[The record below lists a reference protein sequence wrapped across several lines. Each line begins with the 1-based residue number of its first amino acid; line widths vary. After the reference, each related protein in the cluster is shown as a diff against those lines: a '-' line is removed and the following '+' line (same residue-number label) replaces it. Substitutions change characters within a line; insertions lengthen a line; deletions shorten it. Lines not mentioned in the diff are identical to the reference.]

1 MSNRRIDMRKILQ
14 ALRLYHDAG
23 QSRRSIARSLGISR
37 DAVTDYLTRAAAA
50 KLEWPLPATIDEAA
64 LEQKLFP
71 QLRFREVTKKP
82 EPNWAVVHEELKRKG
97 STLQILHEE
106 YLADNLEGINYSL
119 FCRRYQVFKKSLK
132 NHMRQTYR
140 AGERVFMDYAGPT
153 MPIIDRASGEERR
166 AQIFVGVLG
175 ASNYIYAE
183 AHWSQ
188 KLPDWIAA
196 HVRMFEHFGGVPAV
210 IVCDNLKSAVI
221 KASRTEPVI
230 NAAYQNL
237 ADHYGTVILP
247 ARARKPKDKAK
258 VENGVLITERWILFR
273 LRKRVFGSLGE
284 LNDAI
289 RTLLTEIN
297 LRPFQKL
304 PGNRQT
310 AFETIDKPAL
320 LPLPEAKFEYAEF
333 HKVRVGLDNLIE
345 VAGCSYSVPY
355 VLRRREVEVRLTAT
369 TVEVIYKGER
379 VASHARSSGNQPISD
394 PQHMEPSHRAFGLWN
409 AAESLEWAQ
418 QIGIHVHGFL
428 GVLLAA
434 ARTHEHGYRATLA
447 MKKLAT
453 EFGNERLDAACER
466 GVEIGATAASSI
478 RSILR
483 NGLDM
488 NPSEKSKAHE
498 ATFEHPNVRGATYY
512 H

>member
-1 MSNRRIDMRKILQ
+1 MRKIRQ
-14 ALRLYHDAG
+14 VLRLHHEAG
-23 QSRRSIARSLGISR
+23 MSRRAIATSLGVSR

-50 KLEWPLPATIDEAA
+50 RLGWPLPPEMDDAA
-64 LEQKLFP
+64 LEQRLFP
-71 QLRFREVTKKP
+71 PLSGKELARKP
-82 EPNWAVVHEELKRKG
+82 EPDWSVVHEELKRKG
-97 STLQILHEE
+97 STLHVLHEE
-106 YLADNLEGINYSL
+106 YLAEYPAGINYSL
-119 FCRRYQVFKKSLK
+119 FCQRYQGFRKSLK
-132 NHMRQTYR
+132 SHMRQTYQ

-153 MPIIDRASGEERR
+153 VGIVDISSGEVRR

-196 HVRMFEHFGGVPAV
+196 HVRMFEHFGGVPSV
-210 IVCDNLKSAVI
+210 VVCDNLKSAVI

-247 ARARKPKDKAK
+247 ARARKPKDKSKA
-258 VENGVLITERWILFR
+258 ENGVLIIERWILFR
-273 LRKRVFGSLGE
+273 LRRRVFGSLGE
-284 LNDAI
+284 LNEAI
-289 RTLLTEIN
+289 RSLLADIN

-304 PGNRQT
+304 PGNRQS
-310 AFETIDKPAL
+310 AFESIDKPAL

-333 HKVRVGLDNLIE
+333 RKVRVGLDNYID
-345 VAGCSYSVPY
+345 VDGRSYSVPY
-355 VLRRREVEVRLTAT
+355 ALRRREVEVRLTAA

-379 VASHARSSGNQPISD
+379 VASHARSTGDKPVSD
-394 PQHMEPSHRAFGLWN
+394 PQHMEPAHRHFGLWN
-409 AAESLEWAQ
+409 ANESLEWAQ
-418 QIGIHVHGFL
+418 QIGAQVHGFL
-428 GVLLAA
+428 QSLLAA

-453 EFGNERLDAACER
+453 EYGNERLNAACLR
-466 GVEIGATAASSI
+466 CIEIAATSTTSL
-478 RSILR
+478 RSILK
-483 NGLDM
+483 NGLDQQ
-488 NPSEKSKAHE
+488 PAEKTKLQE
-498 ATFEHPNVRGATYY
+498 AAFEHPNVRGSDYY